1 MVIVSLDRHTF
12 DLHLYGLCYLISLGR
27 PWILYSYMWLL
38 MKDDFNAYFGGIMH
52 GLGIFADNIISL
64 QSAVLGT
71 VDRFKVTIKQT
82 SKLFR
87 NTRFVICMERNR
99 CHNLMKQNFLHVS
112 PYMHACISN
121 QNQIRNFLLYLK
133 NKNLQFYQ

>member
-1 MVIVSLDRHTF
+1 MILM
-12 DLHLYGLCYLISLGR
+12 LILAESR
-27 PWILYSYMWLL
+27 V
-38 MKDDFNAYFGGIMH
+38 H

-64 QSAVLGT
+64 QSAVLGI

>member
-1 MVIVSLDRHTF
+1 M
-12 DLHLYGLCYLISLGR
+12 LILAESR
-27 PWILYSYMWLL
+27 V
-38 MKDDFNAYFGGIMH
+38 H

-64 QSAVLGT
+64 QSAVLGI
-71 VDRFKVTIKQT
+71 VDRQT

-87 NTRFVICMERNR
+87 NTCFVICMERNR

-121 QNQIRNFLLYLK
+121 QNQICNLLLYLK
-133 NKNLQFYQ
+133 NKNL